1 MRQIP
6 KSEWKR
12 RRFRLDLCLIVI
24 FVWLSYIIFSNSD
37 TVLFQ
42 QVSIALIA
50 GGVSL
55 IGTYIFGA
63 VFDDHNFMNAIARN
77 NDATPDNINT
87 DIDPKEE

>member
-1 MRQIP
+1 
-6 KSEWKR
+6 
-12 RRFRLDLCLIVI
+12 
-24 FVWLSYIIFSNSD
+24 
-37 TVLFQ
+37 
-42 QVSIALIA
+42 VSIALIA

-63 VFDDHNFMNAIARN
+63 VFDDRNFMNAIARN